1 MAFLDNSGDI
11 ILDAVLTDTGRKR
24 LAAGDGS
31 FKIAKFALG
40 DDEINYGLFDR
51 NHASGSAYYDLN
63 ILQTPVLEAFTNNT
77 SVLNSKLIT
86 YNQNDLLYLP
96 VVKLNTLTRVP
107 IDQSTLLTSSVRPVD
122 GYVMTADVDTTNL
135 FNGVAPAANGL
146 IFGANSNSENMVIFD
161 QGIDSNLLPS
171 SDLSPSDP
179 RFETQ
184 YLIEV
189 DNRLLQ
195 VGTPESNIVL
205 AQPSFVDDDNIA
217 TYYFSLNSN
226 SGYFA
231 NRTQEE
237 NGIPPYGVQNQNEHA
252 QQTVMGNENS
262 NTGEY
267 GTRFGVRLKAQNQIE
282 RSTALFTQMGGMTA
296 MAYLGRDGSNPF
308 YFIDTVVRVTGYTTG
323 YRVDF
328 PIRIIKTQ

>member
-40 DDEINYGLFDR
+40 DDEIDYGLYDR
-51 NHASGSAYYDLN
+51 NHSSGSAYYDLN

-96 VVKLNTLTRVP
+96 VIKLNTVTRVP
-107 IDQSTLLTSSVRPVD
+107 VNQAVSFTGSGRPVG
-122 GYVMTADVDTTNL
+122 GYVVTADVDTENL
-135 FNGVAPAANGL
+135 FDGVQATGNGL
-146 IFGANSNSENMVIFD
+146 IFGANSNTENMVTLD

-171 SDLSPSDP
+171 ADLSNADP
-179 RFETQ
+179 RFESQ
-184 YLIEV
+184 YLVEV

-195 VGTPESNIVL
+195 LGTPENNLAL

-226 SGYFA
+226 SAYFA
-231 NRTQEE
+231 SRNSTR
-237 NGIPPYGVQNQNEHA
+237 NGIPPYGVQDQNQAA
-252 QQTVMGNENS
+252 QQTVIGNTNS

-267 GTRFGVRLKAQNQIE
+267 GSRFAFRLKSSNSVE
-282 RSTALFTQMGGMTA
+282 RSTSLFTQLGGTVS
-296 MAYLGRDGSNPF
+296 AYLGRDGNSFN
-308 YFIDTVVRVTGYTTG
+308 FIDTVVRVTGYTTG

-328 PIRIIKTQ
+328 PIRIIKKI